1 MPRIHGVPRNTRN
14 PLLRLIFGMMRRRFG
29 KPVEPMYGYALS
41 GGFLAGMMGLELGM
55 ERAKRVDERLK
66 GLAEVRVAALV
77 ECPFCLDI
85 GSAIVTRLGVPAAQ
99 IRDLNR
105 YEESP
110 AFTELERLVLRYAD
124 AMAATPVRV
133 DDELVGA
140 LREHLDERQLVELT
154 AAIGLE
160 NLRARVNHALGYKE
174 AGFSQN
180 GVCALPASTPQRA
193 VA

>member
-1 MPRIHGVPRNTRN
+1 MARIQGVSRNTRN
-14 PLLRLIFGMMRRRFG
+14 PLLRLIFGMVRRRFG
-29 KPVEPMYGYALS
+29 APVEPIYGYALS
-41 GGFLAGMMGLELGM
+41 GGFLAGIIGLELGM

-77 ECPFCLDI
+77 ECPFCLDV

-105 YEESP
+105 YEESS
-110 AFTELERLVLRYAD
+110 AFTELEKRVLRYAD

-133 DDELVGA
+133 DDAMVRD
-140 LREHLDERQLVELT
+140 LREHLDERQIVELT

-160 NLRARVNHALGYKE
+160 NLRARVNHALGYGE
-174 AGFSQN
+174 TGFSMG
-180 GVCALPASTPQRA
+180 GVCALPATASEKA